1 MISSNTEGNRYH
13 DEDGKFASAPNSSGA
28 KTDDKKIKANTAFK
42 KIATSASTPTSQS
55 GMAAGSGPRKE
66 NPELK
71 AKLKGTINM
80 LEGYRGKPEGT
91 YNLLTGEM
99 VNLSDGFMVTFHQNE
114 ADENGHY
121 KSHFGRYTSDEYDQT
136 AYDFAMDND
145 AEVFVGVFDNEPEI
159 SFKVEAVSS
168 VNAPVSRWDEAG
180 RLRIFYNDEEVG
192 SEKLFFR
199 EDIDRENKDLR
210 NFYHKIKS

>member
-13 DEDGKFASAPNSSGA
+13 DEDGKFASAPNGGGA
-28 KTDDKKIKANTAFK
+28 KTDNSKVKANTMFK
-42 KIATSASTPTSQS
+42 KVVTPSTPISQS
-55 GMAAGSGPRKE
+55 GMATINGPRKE

-159 SFKVEAVSS
+159 SFKVKTKAQAKALAEKYHQQSYWDNKKGEA
-168 VNAPVSRWDEAG
+168 
-180 RLRIFYNDEEVG
+180 
-192 SEKLFFR
+192 K
-199 EDIDRENKDLR
+199 ENPKRDKR
-210 NFYHKIKS
+210 QNPMQGE

>member
-1 MISSNTEGNRYH
+1 MISNNTEGNRYH
-13 DEDGKFASAPNSSGA
+13 DEDGKFASAPNSGA

-42 KIATSASTPTSQS
+42 KVVAPSTPKLQS
-55 GMAAGSGPRKE
+55 ETVTAAANGPRKE

-80 LEGYRGKPEGT
+80 LEGYRGRPEGT

-159 SFKVEAVSS
+159 SLKVKTKAQ
-168 VNAPVSRWDEAG
+168 AKA
-180 RLRIFYNDEEVG
+180 L
-192 SEKLFFR
+192 SEKYHQQSYWDNKKG
-199 EDIDRENKDLR
+199 EAKENKKRDKR
-210 NFYHKIKS
+210 QNPMQGE

>member
-1 MISSNTEGNRYH
+1 
-13 DEDGKFASAPNSSGA
+13 
-28 KTDDKKIKANTAFK
+28 
-42 KIATSASTPTSQS
+42 
-55 GMAAGSGPRKE
+55 
-66 NPELK
+66 
-71 AKLKGTINM
+71 M

-159 SFKVEAVSS
+159 SFKVKTKAQAKALAEKYHQQSYWDNKKGEA
-168 VNAPVSRWDEAG
+168 
-180 RLRIFYNDEEVG
+180 
-192 SEKLFFR
+192 K
-199 EDIDRENKDLR
+199 ENPKRDKR
-210 NFYHKIKS
+210 QNPMQGE

>member
-1 MISSNTEGNRYH
+1 MISNNTEGNRYH
-13 DEDGKFASAPNSSGA
+13 DEDGKFASAPNSSGGA
-28 KTDDKKIKANTAFK
+28 KTDVANKREKISSNIFKKTYSKQANTVTQLK
-42 KIATSASTPTSQS
+42 
-55 GMAAGSGPRKE
+55 KE

-71 AKLKGTINM
+71 AKLTGTINM

-121 KSHFGRYTSDEYDQT
+121 KSHFGRYTSDEYDRI
-136 AYDFAMDND
+136 AYLFAMDND

-159 SFKVEAVSS
+159 SFKVKTKAQAQDLMFKYNQKSI
-168 VNAPVSRWDEAG
+168 WD
-180 RLRIFYNDEEVG
+180 NEVG
-192 SEKLFFR
+192 DVIENTITYNPKENPMQ
-199 EDIDRENKDLR
+199 ED
-210 NFYHKIKS
+210 

>member
-1 MISSNTEGNRYH
+1 MISNNTEGNRYH
-13 DEDGKFASAPNSSGA
+13 DEDGKFASAPNSGGA
-28 KTDDKKIKANTAFK
+28 KTDVTNKREKISSNIFKKTYQKEANTVTQLK
-42 KIATSASTPTSQS
+42 
-55 GMAAGSGPRKE
+55 KE

-71 AKLKGTINM
+71 AKLTGTINM

-121 KSHFGRYTSDEYDQT
+121 KSHFGRYTSEEYDQM
-136 AYDFAMDND
+136 AYLFAMDND

-159 SFKVEAVSS
+159 SFKVKTKAQAQDLMFKYNQKSI
-168 VNAPVSRWDEAG
+168 WD
-180 RLRIFYNDEEVG
+180 NEVG
-192 SEKLFFR
+192 DVIENTITYNPKENPMQ
-199 EDIDRENKDLR
+199 ED
-210 NFYHKIKS
+210 

>member
-1 MISSNTEGNRYH
+1 MISNNTEGNRYH
-13 DEDGKFASAPNSSGA
+13 DEDGKFASAPNSGA
-28 KTDDKKIKANTAFK
+28 KTDDKKIKSNTVFK
-42 KIATSASTPTSQS
+42 KVVVPSTPKLQPKMGTSA
-55 GMAAGSGPRKE
+55 ANGPRKE

-71 AKLKGTINM
+71 AKLKGTIKM

-99 VNLSDGFMVTFHQNE
+99 VDLSDGFMVTFHQNE

-121 KSHFGRYTSDEYDQT
+121 KSHFGRYTEDEYDQT

-159 SFKVEAVSS
+159 SFKVKTEKQARALAEKYHQYSYW
-168 VNAPVSRWDEAG
+168 NNKKG
-180 RLRIFYNDEEVG
+180 RP
-192 SEKLFFR
+192 EKNHKR
-199 EDIDRENKDLR
+199 DKRENPMQGE
-210 NFYHKIKS
+210 